1 MSHAVQQFLV
11 MSGSTV
17 ALCLALFAL
26 RCSRRRWSRFH
37 TPTDLALRLVAAFWL
52 LHLLTTTTL
61 NFAVDNF
68 PSSPALQSYAG
79 YAAQVGYQTLF
90 VSVSFF
96 LLTCAGLSSAWIN
109 SLLVAQAVLGAA
121 ILHWS
126 LWPYWE
132 QGLFTNSWSDP
143 LHTGAYQLW
152 IALNLLSALA
162 VIGYVARHL
171 YLTGSFKCWL
181 ALAAGL
187 MGLGLCL
194 DAILLLGQAHQF
206 STLSQC
212 FYAAFLLVVWHLVKQ
227 PAQRP
232 LSATELSHELASHSG
247 PSGLIEVASA
257 QAFAVSAVA
266 DERRRISQDLHDGVG
281 SQIVSILA
289 TLDFHAPQ
297 QQAIALALE
306 QCLVDLKM
314 TVDAMDGAND
324 NVLEAL
330 GRLRYRVQHSLD
342 KLGIRMDWKIEICAQ
357 IEAVRGAQAIQTLR
371 IAQESL
377 ANVMRHARA
386 TTVEVVCRF
395 VADTNYMV
403 LEIRD
408 NGQGIP
414 HGHSENP
421 TGKGL
426 EGMRQRA
433 KEVGGELLILSKFG
447 GGTCVRLTL
456 PLGESRVWTRTL
468 ASVPTSIS
476 ARIPMPQWP
485 QRLGEFS

>member
-1 MSHAVQQFLV
+1 MSHAAQQFLV

-26 RCSRRRWSRFH
+26 RSSRRRWNCFH
-37 TPTDLALRLVAAFWL
+37 TPTDLALSLVAAFWL

-68 PSSPALQSYAG
+68 PSSPALQAYAG

-109 SLLVAQAVLGAA
+109 SLLIVQAALGAA

-132 QGLFTNSWSDP
+132 QGMFSSSWSDP
-143 LHTGAYQLW
+143 LQTGAYQMW

-162 VIGYVARHL
+162 VISCVARHL
-171 YLTGSFKCWL
+171 YLTSSFRCWL
-181 ALAAGL
+181 ALASGL
-187 MGLGLCL
+187 IGLGLCI

-227 PAQRP
+227 PAPRP
-232 LSATELSHELASHSG
+232 LSAPELSLELASHPG
-247 PSGLIEVASA
+247 LTGLIEVETA

-266 DERRRISQDLHDGVG
+266 DERRRIAQDLHDGVG
-281 SQIVSILA
+281 SQIVNILS

-357 IEAVRGAQAIQTLR
+357 FEALRGAQAVHALR

-377 ANVMRHARA
+377 SNVMRHAQA

-395 VADTNYMV
+395 VADANYMV

-408 NGQGIP
+408 NGLGIP
-414 HGHSENP
+414 RGHSEKP

-433 KEVGGELLILSKFG
+433 KEIGGELLVLSKFG

-456 PLGESRVWTRTL
+456 PLPECRVWARPVT
-468 ASVPTSIS
+468 SIPTSIS
-476 ARIPMPQWP
+476 SRIPKAQWP
-485 QRLGEFS
+485 QRMGEFS

>member
-11 MSGSTV
+11 MAGSTV

-26 RCSRRRWSRFH
+26 GGSRRRRSRFH
-37 TPTDLALRLVAAFWL
+37 TPTDLALSLVAAFWL

-61 NFAVDNF
+61 NFAVDHF
-68 PSSPALQSYAG
+68 PTSPVLQAYAG

-109 SLLVAQAVLGAA
+109 SLLIAQAALGAA
-121 ILHWS
+121 ILHWG

-132 QGLFTNSWSDP
+132 QGAFSNSWSKP
-143 LHTGAYQLW
+143 LQTGAYQMW

-162 VIGYVARHL
+162 VVGYVAGQL
-171 YLTGSFKCWL
+171 YLTRSFKCWL
-181 ALAAGL
+181 VLAASFT
-187 MGLGLCL
+187 GLGLCI

-212 FYAAFLLVVWHLVKQ
+212 FYAAFLLVVWHLVQQ

-232 LSATELSHELASHSG
+232 LYAPELRHEFSSQSG
-247 PSGLIEVASA
+247 LTGLIEIESA

-266 DERRRISQDLHDGVG
+266 DERRRIAQDLHDGVG
-281 SQIVSILA
+281 SQIVNILS
-289 TLDFHAPQ
+289 TLDFHVPQ
-297 QQAIALALE
+297 QQALALALE

-342 KLGIRMDWKIEICAQ
+342 KLGIRMDWNIEICAQ
-357 IEAVRGAQAIQTLR
+357 FEAVRGAQALQALR

-377 ANVMRHARA
+377 ANVMRHAQA

-408 NGQGIP
+408 NGRGIP
-414 HGHSENP
+414 RGHGEKP

-433 KEVGGELLILSKFG
+433 KEIGAELLILSKFG

-456 PLGESRVWTRTL
+456 PLAECRVWTRTL
-468 ASVPTSIS
+468 ASIPTSIS
-476 ARIPMPQWP
+476 ARIPTAQWS